1 MVVIMVFIV
10 GALEGD
16 CLNAC
21 EHTIIITEL
30 FMQISKIHI
39 KYGRYSGKDN
49 YDDMVLLLWL
59 LWWWWWINF

>member
-1 MVVIMVFIV
+1 MVFIV

-21 EHTIIITEL
+21 ECTIIITEL

-39 KYGRYSGKDN
+39 NYGRYGGNDN
-49 YDDMVLLLWL
+49 YDDMVLL
-59 LWWWWWINF
+59 